1 MVKPY
6 VPYDGPIISRAEAL
20 AQGLTRFFP
29 GSRCRKA
36 GHLSQRMTSNGGCA
50 ACLLIHS
57 AGWQKANPAKMKA
70 AIAAWNDAHPGY
82 MREWHRQYSEDHRP
96 QSAAAK
102 RRRNAEK
109 RAAKLAA
116 RIPHPSDHT
125 GSIISRDD
133 AKAANLARYYTGK
146 PCVRNHLSE
155 RVTINGSCFQCNSE
169 DWNRFSEIRR
179 ARERGAEGKFT
190 NDEIKTLF
198 ERQRGKC
205 AYCHKSIG
213 KGYHIDH
220 VVPLARGGTN
230 WITNLALACA
240 RCNITKGATD
250 PIDFARRIGRLL

>member
-6 VPYDGPIISRAEAL
+6 VPYDGPIISRVEAL

-50 ACLLIHS
+50 VCLLIHS
-57 AGWQKANPAKMKA
+57 AAWQKANPEKMAA
-70 AIAAWNDAHPGY
+70 AIAAWHEAHSEY
-82 MREWHRQYSEDHRP
+82 VREWHRQYSEDHRP

-116 RIPHPSDHT
+116 RVPDPSDYA
-125 GSIISRDD
+125 GSIISRDE
-133 AKAANLARYYTGK
+133 AKTVDLPRYYTGK

-155 RVTINGSCFQCNSE
+155 RVTSNGSCFQCNSE
-169 DWNRFSEIRR
+169 DWQRFSEIRR
-179 ARERGAEGKFT
+179 ARERGAEGTFT
-190 NDEIKTLF
+190 SAEIKTLF

-205 AYCHKSIG
+205 VYCRKSIG

-220 VVPLARGGTN
+220 VMPLARGGSN
-230 WITNLALACA
+230 WITNLALACGD
-240 RCNITKGATD
+240 CNRRKGATD
-250 PIDFARRIGRLL
+250 PIEFARRIGRLL